1 MSEPI
6 LFSSL
11 YAAKLS
17 EKDSKVLIALLIV
30 ILLVVMIFGFLQ
42 KLVAKVM
49 YYQGLRI
56 DTMMVDII
64 RTGVIKDT
72 DRKTFRK
79 VAGRKSRMLFLKQ
92 SWIPFTVL
100 LACALAIVL
109 YAAFTKDMG
118 FTFFTTALKDMSLQL
133 DWPTEKFFGMTLV
146 SDWPTVVKPMDF
158 SPSLPKYYTL
168 VVLIIALVAL
178 IFFLVDCQALCA
190 RSMRIRQLER
200 VRFSKDLT
208 KPGNSVTG
216 NVQPDP
222 SQPNPN
228 VPK

>member
-1 MSEPI
+1 MSDLI
-6 LFSSL
+6 LMTPFF
-11 YAAKLS
+11 AAKLS

-72 DRKTFRK
+72 DKKTFRK
-79 VAGRKSRMLFLKQ
+79 VATRKSKMLFLKQ
-92 SWIPFTVL
+92 SWIPFTIL

-118 FTFFTTALKDMSLQL
+118 FTFFTTALKDMSLEL
-133 DWPTEKFFGMTLV
+133 SWPTEKFFGLTLI
-146 SDWPTVVKPMDF
+146 SDWPTVVKEMDF

-168 VVLIIALVAL
+168 VVLIIALVAMV
-178 IFFLVDCQALCA
+178 FFLVDCQALCA
-190 RSMRIRQLER
+190 RSMRIVQLER

-216 NVQPDP
+216 NVQ
-222 SQPNPN
+222 SEPNPAN
-228 VPK
+228 QNLPK